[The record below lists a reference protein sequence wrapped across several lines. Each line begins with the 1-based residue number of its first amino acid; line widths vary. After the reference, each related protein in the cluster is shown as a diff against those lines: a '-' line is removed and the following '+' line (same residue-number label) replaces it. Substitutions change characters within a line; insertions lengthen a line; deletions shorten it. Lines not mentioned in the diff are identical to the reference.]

1 MSIMQQFGD
10 DERGRSL
17 QRALQRRPGASRS
30 TGDEDNRQTYR
41 TMRYVEGERS
51 QGRRASYEQGGS
63 MDMPLPESIRG
74 DKKFDSAQYR
84 GKFNDTL
91 AKNADNL
98 YVADGLRF
106 YSFDDDGFY
115 VVDKD
120 NNTWGVEKWYSEEGD
135 EYDELALDDY
145 VMEKLGA
152 KRAPLE
158 ETSMA
163 YAAKGGQGASATEDL
178 LERLTQNK
186 RDRYGYREYEQGG
199 RFPSNR
205 LGERMYG
212 QEASEI
218 RKDEKGTF
226 VWYAGSADG
235 LSSGSSDQE
244 WKDAGA
250 VKVYGDFS
258 KYSNSRSPFIHDNH
272 DYIIRPTGD
281 GSYELDEEQTQA
293 QAGMEK
299 GYSMAEEVQYDD
311 RGTAKD
317 LLARLNQYKRNAYG
331 NKYEQGGMVVK
342 KKGSTIKIAG
352 QYAVDSIKT
361 TPEGNQYVSMELPD
375 GKVVPVFGDW
385 ETYGNPDRERRI
397 EDLDYIIYPL
407 GDGTYAL
414 DAAEAEAEMLRDEA
428 RGVARDADNT
438 EDLLQELNQRSSTR
452 GMRPVRRQ

>member
-17 QRALQRRPGASRS
+17 QRSLQRRPGASRS
-30 TGDEDNRQTYR
+30 TGDEDNRRTYR

-51 QGRRASYEQGGS
+51 QGRRASYEQGG
-63 MDMPLPESIRG
+63 
-74 DKKFDSAQYR
+74 
-84 GKFNDTL
+84 
-91 AKNADNL
+91 
-98 YVADGLRF
+98 
-106 YSFDDDGFY
+106 
-115 VVDKD
+115 
-120 NNTWGVEKWYSEEGD
+120 
-135 EYDELALDDY
+135 
-145 VMEKLGA
+145 
-152 KRAPLE
+152 
-158 ETSMA
+158 
-163 YAAKGGQGASATEDL
+163 
-178 LERLTQNK
+178 
-186 RDRYGYREYEQGG
+186 

-212 QEASEI
+212 QETSEI
-218 RKDEKGTF
+218 RNDDKGTF
-226 VWYAGSADG
+226 VWYAGDTDG

-244 WKDAGA
+244 WKDKGA

-272 DYIIRPTGD
+272 DYIIRPAGD

-299 GYSMAEEVQYDD
+299 GFGMAEEVQYND

-317 LLARLNQYKRNAYG
+317 LLERLNRVNPRSAEREMSSEARGGMGASATEDLLERLNQFKRNAYG

-385 ETYGNPDRERRI
+385 ETYGNPDREGRI
-397 EDLDYIIYPL
+397 EDLDFRIYPL

-414 DAAEAEAEMLRDEA
+414 DASEAEAEMLRDEA
-428 RGVARDADNT
+428 RGVAKDADNT
-438 EDLLQELNQRSSTR
+438 EDLLQELNQRGGMGFTPSGR
-452 GMRPVRRQ
+452 MRPVKRQ

>member
-1 MSIMQQFGD
+1 M
-10 DERGRSL
+10 
-17 QRALQRRPGASRS
+17 RAR
-30 TGDEDNRQTYR
+30 
-41 TMRYVEGERS
+41 
-51 QGRRASYEQGGS
+51 
-63 MDMPLPESIRG
+63 
-74 DKKFDSAQYR
+74 K
-84 GKFNDTL
+84 
-91 AKNADNL
+91 NL
-98 YVADGLRF
+98 YQ
-106 YSFDDDGFY
+106 
-115 VVDKD
+115 K
-120 NNTWGVEKWYSEEGD
+120 
-135 EYDELALDDY
+135 
-145 VMEKLGA
+145 
-152 KRAPLE
+152 
-158 ETSMA
+158 
-163 YAAKGGQGASATEDL
+163 
-178 LERLTQNK
+178 
-186 RDRYGYREYEQGG
+186 GG
-199 RFPSNR
+199 RFPSNN

-212 QEASEI
+212 QETSEI
-218 RKDEKGTF
+218 KKDEKGTF
-226 VWYAGSADG
+226 VWYAGDAHG
-235 LSSGSSDQE
+235 LSTGSTDQE

-258 KYSNSRSPFIHDNH
+258 KYAFPTNKNMIKDEH

-299 GYSMAEEVQYDD
+299 GYYMAEEVQYNDK
-311 RGTAKD
+311 GTTKD
-317 LLARLNQYKRNAYG
+317 LLARLNEVDRSNRGVTPGRGEREMASEARGGMGASATEDLLERLGQFKRNAYG
-331 NKYEQGGMVVK
+331 NKYEQGGEVK

-428 RGVARDADNT
+428 RGVAREAGPNV
-438 EDLLQELNQRSSTR
+438 EDLMQELNQRSNMR

>member
-1 MSIMQQFGD
+1 MPTPKKLNRKAPMSIMQQFGSN
-10 DERGRSL
+10 EELRSL
-17 QRALQRRPGASRS
+17 QRQGQRSPEASRDK
-30 TGDEDNRQTYR
+30 GDRYNKRKYR

-51 QGRRASYEQGGS
+51 QGRSASYEQGGS

-74 DKKFDSAQYR
+74 DKKFDSAQYK

-98 YVADGLRF
+98 YVDDGLRF

-152 KRAPLE
+152 KRVPLE

-186 RDRYGYREYEQGG
+186 RDKYGDREYEQGG
-199 RFPSNR
+199 
-205 LGERMYG
+205 
-212 QEASEI
+212 
-218 RKDEKGTF
+218 
-226 VWYAGSADG
+226 
-235 LSSGSSDQE
+235 
-244 WKDAGA
+244 
-250 VKVYGDFS
+250 
-258 KYSNSRSPFIHDNH
+258 
-272 DYIIRPTGD
+272 
-281 GSYELDEEQTQA
+281 
-293 QAGMEK
+293 
-299 GYSMAEEVQYDD
+299 
-311 RGTAKD
+311 
-317 LLARLNQYKRNAYG
+317 
-331 NKYEQGGMVVK
+331 MVAK

-385 ETYGNPDRERRI
+385 ETYGNPDREGRI
-397 EDLDYIIYPL
+397 EDLDFRIYPL

-428 RGVARDADNT
+428 RGVAREAVGGMGASPT
-438 EDLLQELNQRSSTR
+438 EDLLERLNQRGGMGFTPSGR
-452 GMRPVRRQ
+452 MRPVRRQ